1 MQVRKR
7 IKSVAAALALL
18 FSYATVAA
26 VPATG
31 ATAAEQTLELQNT
44 CSVEEYEVTNWWK
57 AELSDYDASLT
68 PVSYEWTDTDETVTD
83 DDIENKNVDQSERR
97 DPPQAAELDAANP
110 DPGSFVITT
119 YGYGH
124 GVGMSQNG
132 ANYYASYAG
141 MNYQQILEH
150 YYPGTSL
157 INTETAG
164 TETITVA
171 GASGSVLDLVS
182 QVVYNEVG
190 STMNPE
196 AMKAQAVAA
205 YTYIKYYGNNGH
217 DLRRKANPP
226 ANVISAVESVLG
238 EALTYNGAY
247 ALTTFYASSGGS
259 SASCSDVFAADI
271 PYLRSVDSEYD
282 AACDPY
288 YGVRQSYSAEEMR
301 RLLENALGIQLS
313 ENPSNWI
320 SFTTGEGGYV
330 SFVNIDGQVNIKGNR
345 FRTMLGLRSP
355 KMECVYGE

>member
-18 FSYATVAA
+18 FSYVTVAA

-83 DDIENKNVDQSERR
+83 DDIADIKTDESEKK
-97 DPPQAAELDAANP
+97 DPPQAVQLGAANP
-110 DPGSFVITT
+110 EPGTFVITT

-141 MNYQQILEH
+141 MNYQHILAH

-157 INTETAG
+157 SNTGLAG

-171 GASGSVLDLVS
+171 GVSGSVLDLVS

-196 AMKAQAVAA
+196 AMKAQSVAA
-205 YTYIKYYGNNGH
+205 YTYIKYHGNNGH
-217 DLRRKANPP
+217 DLRLKANPP

-238 EALTYNGAY
+238 EALLYNGSY
-247 ALTTFYASSGGS
+247 ALTSFYASSGGA
-259 SASCSDVFAADI
+259 SASCSDVFTADI
-271 PYLRSVDSEYD
+271 PYLRSVDSEFD

-288 YGVRQSYSAEEMR
+288 YGVRQTYSAAEMR
-301 RLLENALGIQLS
+301 KILERAFGIRLSGD
-313 ENPSNWI
+313 PSNWI
-320 SFTTGEGGYV
+320 NITTGAGGYV
-330 SFVNIDGQVNIKGNR
+330 SFVNIDGQVTVKGNK
-345 FRTMLGLRSP
+345 FRTMLGLKSP
-355 KMECVYGE
+355 KMECVYGN